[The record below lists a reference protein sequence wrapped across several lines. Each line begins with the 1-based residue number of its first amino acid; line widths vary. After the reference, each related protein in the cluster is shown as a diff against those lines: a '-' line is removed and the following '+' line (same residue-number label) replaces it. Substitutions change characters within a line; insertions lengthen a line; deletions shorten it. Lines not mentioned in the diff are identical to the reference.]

1 MGGKTLHGERG
12 DRCRREIGTV
22 RCRKRQKER
31 RRETHV
37 GRFRERERCGERNQE
52 NVRYFDSGGR

>member
-37 GRFRERERCGERNQE
+37 GRFGEREMWRKKSRECEIFR
-52 NVRYFDSGGR
+52 